1 MNKPRQRR
9 TSPRRSMRRRGV
21 EIVELAFAL
30 PVMVIIVFG
39 IIETAQ
45 LIFIKQSLAVA
56 AYEAGRVVARE
67 EGTKAEA
74 EARFTQIVESR
85 GAVAG
90 GLKEVSITFTPSD
103 VENVPNGDPIQVDVT
118 APVGVNTTTNLVLK
132 SLPDLTET
140 VVFLRE

>member
-1 MNKPRQRR
+1 MIKHRKRRAVGRRRQRL
-9 TSPRRSMRRRGV
+9 GV

-30 PVMVIIVFG
+30 PVMVVIVFG
-39 IIETAQ
+39 VLETCQ

-74 EARFTQIVESR
+74 IARFNQIVSSR
-85 GAVAG
+85 GTVDG
-90 GLKEVSITFTPSD
+90 GMKEVTITFTPDD
-103 VENVPNGDPIQVDVT
+103 VENVPKGDQIRVDVS

-132 SLPDLTET
+132 GLPDMTEA